1 MFDESYL
8 FHKNQ
13 SMLFQLITHMS
24 VPQKREAMYAH
35 DSIETRVSKP
45 WIGVQMLD
53 ITEIEIVHRRYLRR
67 LDRLHANRLTVPRS
81 EYSTCMHNASTRA
94 DTAQTDPTYCSKHCA
109 SAGETGSA
117 AADDA
122 AAMTSSPA
130 STAHLSCICQNRQIN
145 LQFFAMEMYAKST
158 PNELRPAPQALGHSP
173 LALSIPRHGMPMTTI
188 SG

>member
-1 MFDESYL
+1 
-8 FHKNQ
+8 
-13 SMLFQLITHMS
+13 MS

-94 DTAQTDPTYCSKHCA
+94 DTAQTNPKHCA

-117 AADDA
+117 AADQPV
-122 AAMTSSPA
+122 AMMPQQRPSA
-130 STAHLSCICQNRQIN
+130 L
-145 LQFFAMEMYAKST
+145 LQQLPCLVFARTGE
-158 PNELRPAPQALGHSP
+158 
-173 LALSIPRHGMPMTTI
+173 SIYGTM
-188 SG
+188 

>member
-1 MFDESYL
+1 MC
-8 FHKNQ
+8 
-13 SMLFQLITHMS
+13 
-24 VPQKREAMYAH
+24 AH
-35 DSIETRVSKP
+35 DPIDETRVSKP
-45 WIGVQMLD
+45 WIIIGVQMVD
-53 ITEIEIVHRRYLRR
+53 ITEIEIVHRCT
-67 LDRLHANRLTVPRS
+67 DGTS
-81 EYSTCMHNASTRA
+81 EHSTAYAPIGLQYRVLQYRTCMHNASTRA